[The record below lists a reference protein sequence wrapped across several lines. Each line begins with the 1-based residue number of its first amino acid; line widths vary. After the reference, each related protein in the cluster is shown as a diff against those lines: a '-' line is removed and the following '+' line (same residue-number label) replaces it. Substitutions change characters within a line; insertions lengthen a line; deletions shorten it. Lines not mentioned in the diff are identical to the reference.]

1 MPMWSDNK
9 EDLGTFESLRFV
21 ESPNSAN
28 RTLEVLARHHT
39 DFTGETAVIA
49 HLESYSASSGEGE
62 YLLGTLQTM
71 ESCGD
76 TLLLLRRESLF

>member
-1 MPMWSDNK
+1 MWSDNK
-9 EDLGTFESLRFV
+9 EDLGTFGSLRFV

-28 RTLEVLARHHT
+28 RTLEVLARHDT
-39 DFTGETAVIA
+39 NFTGEIAVIA
-49 HLESYSASSGEGE
+49 HVESCSASSGEGE

-71 ESCGD
+71 ESYDG